1 MPEDLNDL
9 EKIGLAFLSGLI
21 AGSSLEKASDEDEE
35 KQEEVKNK
43 KVVVGK
49 IEGTSAEEF
58 INMIENMGKKLGG
71 K

>member
-1 MPEDLNDL
+1 MVEELNDL
-9 EKIGLAFLSGLI
+9 EKIGLAFLSGLC
-21 AGSSLEKASDEDEE
+21 AASSLEKDNDEE
-35 KQEEVKNK
+35 EKEEETEHK

-58 INMIENMGKKLGG
+58 IKMIENMGKKLGG

>member
-1 MPEDLNDL
+1 MAENLNEL
-9 EKIGLAFLSGLI
+9 EKVGLAFLSGLI
-21 AGSSLEKASDEDEE
+21 AGSSLEEAKEEVDEE
-35 KQEEVKNK
+35 EKEHK